1 MKRNKIA
8 QAFLYMLLHIYMMIV
23 GYCLSLVVS
32 GALLS
37 LVLAV
42 WSAINK
48 IPPAVT
54 DRWWLIYLLTG
65 IPLGI
70 YCYVYQLKGLLKS
83 RQLKQDKKQGNGNQ

>member
-8 QAFLYMLLHIYMMIV
+8 QAFFYMMLHIYMMIV
-23 GYCLSLVVS
+23 GYCLSLAVS

-37 LVLAV
+37 LALAV

-70 YCYVYQLKGLLKS
+70 YCYIYQLKGLLKS
-83 RQLKQDKKQGNGNQ
+83 RQLKQDKKQGNRNQ

>member
-8 QAFLYMLLHIYMMIV
+8 QAFFYMLLHIYMMIV
-23 GYCLSLVVS
+23 GYCLSLAVS

-42 WSAINK
+42 WSAVNK

-70 YCYVYQLKGLLKS
+70 YFYVYQCKNFIKS
-83 RQLKQDKKQGNGNQ
+83 LTKFIH

>member
-83 RQLKQDKKQGNGNQ
+83 HQLKHHNKQDNGNQ

>member
-70 YCYVYQLKGLLKS
+70 YCYIYQLKGLLKS
-83 RQLKQDKKQGNGNQ
+83 RQLKQDKKQGNRNQ